1 MKKEFLLE
9 NGVSEEAVEAVLAEH
24 EKELEELRF
33 GHQVENAIVKA
44 GGRSVRAV
52 SAMLE
57 LEQIRTAEDPGSAL
71 EEAMKSLRKEHGYL
85 FGREATP
92 PPYAAGTGVRQELPE
107 KVQSLAGAL
116 RERFKK

>member
-9 NGVSEEAVEAVLAEH
+9 NGVSEEAAEAVLAEH
-24 EKELEELRF
+24 EKELAALRF
-33 GHQVENAIVKA
+33 SHTLESAITRA
-44 GGRSVRAV
+44 GGRSVKAV

-57 LEQIRTAEDPGSAL
+57 LEEIRNAGDPGSAL
-71 EEAMKSLRKEHGYL
+71 EDALKNLKKEHGYL
-85 FGREATP
+85 FSREVTP

-116 RERFKK
+116 RERFRK

>member
-9 NGVSEEAVEAVLAEH
+9 NGVSEAAAEAVLAEH
-24 EKELEELRF
+24 EKEMEALRF
-33 GHQVENAIVKA
+33 DHRLESAIDRC
-44 GGRSVRAV
+44 GGRSVKAV

-57 LEQIRTAEDPGSAL
+57 LEQIRNAEDPGAAL
-71 EEAMKSLRKEHGYL
+71 DAALKDLKKEHGYL
-85 FGREATP
+85 FSREATP

-116 RERFKK
+116 RERFRK